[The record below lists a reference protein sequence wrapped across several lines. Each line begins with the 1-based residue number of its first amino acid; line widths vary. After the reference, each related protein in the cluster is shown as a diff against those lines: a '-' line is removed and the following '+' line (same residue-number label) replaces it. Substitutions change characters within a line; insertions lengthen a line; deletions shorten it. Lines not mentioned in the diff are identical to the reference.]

1 MRSQPHSWME
11 YQYRFANSAANDNY
25 RMWIRDDERIHQV
38 ANGSYI
44 VAIGSEWI
52 DGHFSSFKEAE
63 SILEDEYEDSQQ
75 VS

>member
-1 MRSQPHSWME
+1 ME

-25 RMWIRDDERIHQV
+25 RMWIRDDERIHQI

-52 DGHFSSFKEAE
+52 DGHFNSFKEAE
-63 SILEDEYEDSQQ
+63 SILEDENEDFQQ